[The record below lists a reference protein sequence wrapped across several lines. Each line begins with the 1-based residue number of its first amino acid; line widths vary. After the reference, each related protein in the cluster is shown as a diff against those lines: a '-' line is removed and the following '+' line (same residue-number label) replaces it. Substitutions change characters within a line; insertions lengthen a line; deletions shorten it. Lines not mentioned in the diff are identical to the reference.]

1 MAAFR
6 AALAFLTVVPAG
18 RRGPTEALS
27 ASLAYFPW
35 VGLLLGLSLAGLNW
49 ILGAVF
55 APGVVDALLV
65 LALVAI
71 TGALHLDGLMDS
83 CDGLF
88 GVRDSERRLE
98 IMKDSRV
105 GGFGVAGAATILIL
119 KYAAF
124 GALLGSTKSVA
135 LILAPVL
142 SRWAIVYAVV
152 AFPYARPQGLGT
164 AFRPSGRSEFFL
176 ASVSALAMA
185 LVLGRIWGLWLV
197 LAAWLATWLV
207 ARMVLTRIPGLTGD
221 VYGAINEVVEV
232 VVLLLAAPLSG
243 LYAGVLSW

>member
-1 MAAFR
+1 VAAFW

-88 GVRDSERRLE
+88 GVRES
-98 IMKDSRV
+98 
-105 GGFGVAGAATILIL
+105 
-119 KYAAF
+119 AAF
-124 GALLGSTKSVA
+124 EALLGSTKSVA